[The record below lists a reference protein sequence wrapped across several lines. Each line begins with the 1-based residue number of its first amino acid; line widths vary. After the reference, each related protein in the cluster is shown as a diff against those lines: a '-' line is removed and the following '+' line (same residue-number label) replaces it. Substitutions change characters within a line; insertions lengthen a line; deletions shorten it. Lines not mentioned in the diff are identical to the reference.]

1 MSSPP
6 LAIHADRVTKIY
18 RRFAHK
24 RQFATLK
31 SAILSGS
38 LVRDLRPDETFLA
51 LDDVSFDVRAGRTY
65 GIIGRNGSGKSTML
79 KCSLGLL
86 KPTGGRITV
95 LGDDAW
101 NLSAETKARL
111 GYVPQEA
118 VSYPWMRVR
127 QVIAYTAAFYANW
140 NQPLVDELCRRW
152 RLPLEDRVGPL
163 SVGQLQTLAIV
174 LALGHEPE
182 LLILDE
188 PVASLDPTARR
199 EFLRT
204 ILEIIDDPRRTVL
217 FSTHITSD
225 LERVAGRV
233 AILRDG
239 QIAFHGDLD
248 ELKDRVKRLR
258 IIAAHELPASFAVP
272 GSLQSEVEG
281 SMATATVDNFDEQQ
295 LDSLRRTWQADVSVQ
310 DLNLEEIFVALH
322 SSSAGAP
329 LKDVPAIPRPAGE

>member
-1 MSSPP
+1 MNSPVIRIKD
-6 LAIHADRVTKIY
+6 LQK
-18 RRFAHK
+18 
-24 RQFATLK
+24 QFAGKPPKDVLLGVDLTLEPGTV
-31 SAILSGS
+31 LG
-38 LVRDLRPDETFLA
+38 LL
-51 LDDVSFDVRAGRTY
+51 GQ
-65 GIIGRNGSGKSTML
+65 NGSGKSTLL
-79 KCSLGLL
+79 KCALGLL
-86 KPTGGRITV
+86 RPTWGSVTV
-95 LGDDAW
+95 LGEDAW
-101 NLSAETKARL
+101 NLSADAKARL

-127 QVIAYTAAFYANW
+127 QVIAYTAAFYPRW

-204 ILEIIDDPRRTVL
+204 LLEIIDDPRRTIL

-225 LERVAGRV
+225 LERVANRV

-239 QIAFHGDLD
+239 RIAFHGELD

-258 IIAAHELPASFAVP
+258 IAASQDLPTSFAIP
-272 GSLQSEVEG
+272 GALRCEVAG
-281 SMATATVDNFDEQQ
+281 AVATASVDD
-295 LDSLRRTWQADVSVQ
+295 LRRTWHAEVSVQ
-310 DLNLEEIFVALH
+310 DLNLEEIFVEMH
-322 SSSAGAP
+322 DPS
-329 LKDVPAIPRPAGE
+329 RPAHPPSLAATR